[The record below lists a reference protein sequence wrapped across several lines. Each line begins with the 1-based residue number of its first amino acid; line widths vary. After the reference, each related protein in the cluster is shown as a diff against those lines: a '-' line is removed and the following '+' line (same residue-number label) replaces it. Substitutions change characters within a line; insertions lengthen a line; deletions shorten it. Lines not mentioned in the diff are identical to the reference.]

1 MDGKRLAKEQR
12 CELRLMRFVGIR
24 ARDWVERDFGRHRRL
39 EIWVVIAP
47 GVTCAG
53 CVGEQCWLEPLHLHE
68 DPSDD
73 PFAPER
79 GGGAQGSA
87 QARHT
92 VEGTYQV

>member
-1 MDGKRLAKEQR
+1 MDGKRPAKEQR
-12 CELRLMRFVGIR
+12 CELQLMRFGGIR

-79 GGGAQGSA
+79 RRRASA
-87 QARHT
+87 AHR
-92 VEGTYQV
+92 G